1 MDYNE
6 ILKEKNLSP
15 MMKQYLN
22 TKLSY
27 VDCLLFYRIG
37 DFYELFYDDA
47 NIASKELEIALTSK
61 DCGLNEKAPMCGVPF
76 HSANFYINKLVDN
89 GHKVAIAEQ
98 VEDPKF
104 AKGIVK
110 REVIKTITP
119 GTCLSD
125 DTRTLNNYI
134 FSIFYDVLGYSI
146 SIVDFSTGEFYV
158 VNFKKEK
165 NVIDIIDRFRPK
177 EILFNPIILMS
188 NIDIEDLK
196 NKFGF
201 IYTICEQENYDK
213 KIIDKYLHLKKLINT
228 IDNVLI
234 KESNNCLMSIVS
246 IYKYIIDMQKIEP
259 VQFEKIINL
268 SFDETMYLDVF
279 TIRNLELIETMRNK
293 EKYGSLLYVLDKTKT
308 SMGLR
313 LLKNWI
319 LEPLNDKNEIII
331 RQDAIKELIKNQIDI
346 SEINKILTQ
355 VYDIERLFTKMA
367 IFSCNPR
374 DLISFKNSI
383 VVLPYIFKIIEKY
396 QSEFFSDIKKEYD
409 DLSDLSNPIKEAIL
423 DEPQILIRNGGIIKD
438 GYNGDVDKYRESK
451 LKGKEW
457 VAKLEE
463 TEKNKTGIKNLKIK
477 HSRMF
482 GYLFEITN
490 IYKGEIP
497 DYFIR
502 KQTLSNAERYTTK
515 ELDELQNVILNAD
528 ERLSQIEYDLF
539 MDVVKKIVSQSSRIK
554 KVASI
559 IAKIDAINS
568 LANVSLKNH
577 YVCPLIND
585 EGIIDI
591 KNGRHPVIEVI
602 GSDDFVS
609 NDTILTNE
617 NHIDIITGPNMAG
630 KSTYMR
636 QVAIITLM
644 AHMGCFI
651 PADSANITLVDRI
664 YTRVGA
670 SDDLTRG
677 QSTFLVEM
685 SEMANIIDNATNKS
699 LVILDEI
706 GRGTSTYDGLSIA
719 WTIVEYISEH
729 LKSKTLFATHYH
741 ELSELEGKVKGVVNY
756 HVAVLE
762 ENGEIVFLRKIIR
775 GFAKKSYGIAVAKL
789 AGINNKIIKR
799 SNIILNELIKN
810 DVSNNDK
817 TNLFLSID
825 DDLTNETGIDKQ
837 EILKTKQD
845 TIGIV
850 EENVEETVGA
860 KLCEPESIEHHRGEL
875 SSSTQNENFEK
886 YKNLFEKIKNL
897 NIENLTP
904 INAFMM
910 LMSLKEEIDDENKK

>member
-15 MMKQYLN
+15 MMRQYLN
-22 TKLSY
+22 SKLSFS
-27 VDCLLFYRIG
+27 DCLLFYRIG

-47 NIASKELEIALTSK
+47 DIASKELEIALTSK
-61 DCGLNEKAPMCGVPF
+61 DCGLNEKAPMCGVPY
-76 HSANFYINKLVDN
+76 HAANFYINKLVEN

-98 VEDPKF
+98 VEDPKL

-110 REVIKTITP
+110 REVIKIVTP
-119 GTCLSD
+119 GTALSD
-125 DTRTLNNYI
+125 DLSVNNLNNYI
-134 FSIFYDVLGYSI
+134 FSIFYDVEGFSI
-146 SIVDFSTGEFYV
+146 SIVDFSTGEFYIAS
-158 VNFKKEK
+158 FKKEK
-165 NVIDIIDRFRPK
+165 NVIDLIDRFRPR
-177 EILFNPIILMS
+177 EILFNQIILMS

-201 IYTICEQENYDK
+201 VYTIREQENYDLEIIK
-213 KIIDKYLHLKKLINT
+213 KYEHLKKLIET
-228 IDNVLI
+228 IDSEKMLESYGI
-234 KESNNCLMSIVS
+234 KMSIVS
-246 IYKYIIDMQKIEP
+246 IYKYIVDMQKIEP
-259 VQFEKIINL
+259 VQFEKIICFTYL
-268 SFDETMYLDVF
+268 ETMYLDSF
-279 TIRNLELIETMRNK
+279 TIRNLELVETMRNK
-293 EKYGSLLYVLDKTKT
+293 EKYGSLLYILDKTKT
-308 SMGLR
+308 AMGLR

-319 LEPLNDKNEIII
+319 LEPLNNKYEIVVRQDGIKEII
-331 RQDAIKELIKNQIDI
+331 NSPIDI
-346 SEINKILTQ
+346 NEINKLLIE

-367 IFSCNPR
+367 VGAANPR
-374 DLISFKNSI
+374 DLISFRNSI

-396 QSEFFSDIKKEYD
+396 KSVFFENINKDFD
-409 DLSDLSNPIKEAIL
+409 DLSDICELIKNSIME
-423 DEPQILIRNGGIIKD
+423 EPQVLIRNGGIIKD
-438 GYNGDVDKYRESK
+438 GYNEDVDKFRESK
-451 LKGKEW
+451 IKGKEW
-457 VAKLEE
+457 IAELEE
-463 TEKNKTGIKNLKIK
+463 REKTKTGIKNLKIK

-497 DYFIR
+497 EYFIR

-515 ELDELQNVILNAD
+515 ELEELQSVILNAD

-539 MDVVKKIVSQSSRIK
+539 NEVVKKIVDNANRIK
-554 KVASI
+554 KVAGV
-559 IAKIDAINS
+559 IAKIDVINS
-568 LANVSLKNH
+568 LSNVSLKNH

-585 EGIIDI
+585 EGVIDI

-644 AHMGCFI
+644 AHMGCFV

-719 WTIVEYISEH
+719 WAIVEYMSEH
-729 LKSKTLFATHYH
+729 IKAKTLFATHYH
-741 ELSELEGKVKGVVNY
+741 ELSELEGKVSGVVNY
-756 HVAVLE
+756 HIAVLE
-762 ENGEIVFLRKIIR
+762 ENNEIVFLRKIVR

-799 SNIILNELIKN
+799 AGIILNELIDN
-810 DVSNNDK
+810 DVSNKDHENIFMPMD
-817 TNLFLSID
+817 
-825 DDLTNETGIDKQ
+825 
-837 EILKTKQD
+837 
-845 TIGIV
+845 
-850 EENVEETVGA
+850 EEDVGA
-860 KLCEPESIEHHRGEL
+860 KHCEPICKKVELTVGVKLREPNSLEHHRDEAFVP
-875 SSSTQNENFEK
+875 THNKDFEK
-886 YKNLFEKIKNL
+886 YKNIFEKIKSI

-904 INAFMM
+904 INAFMI
-910 LMSLKEEIDDENKK
+910 LMGLKEETDDENKK